1 MRLFVAQHWLFSIK
15 TFAAGML
22 ALSIGFWL
30 DLPKPYWALATVYI
44 ASQPLSGATRSK
56 AVFRAI
62 GTLFGSA
69 AAVALVPNLVN
80 APPLLVAAISLWS
93 GLCLYLSLLDRTPRS
108 YVFMLAGY
116 TTAIVGFP
124 AVGAPDTIFDLA
136 LARTEEILVGIACA
150 ALVSNLVFPR
160 AVGPV
165 VAERI
170 EAWLRHAEAS
180 GRDAL
185 DIAGRPTE
193 EAHWLRLAADA
204 TEIENMAA
212 HLAFDMMA
220 APRAVSHI
228 QRLVPRMLMLLPVL
242 SAISDRLGE
251 LTSLGGVSP
260 DIEIL
265 LQRTSDWLNPE
276 HAGDPAEG
284 ARLRRDIDARALA
297 PLNTASWRDLMETGL
312 FVRLRELLELHADCR
327 ALAAA
332 LAMDSGS
339 LSAPLLFQIEAR
351 VERARHDDHGAA
363 LIGVFATVV
372 AIVSC
377 CAFWIVSAWPEGAT
391 AATMTAIT
399 GGLFAAQDDPA
410 PSVKNFTKWTAAAIL
425 VAGLYVFLVLPNVH
439 GVETLALALA
449 PTYLC
454 FGLLMTSPTTAQI
467 GVPLALFTSTSMALQ
482 QPFSTDAEGFINS
495 GLATVLGMGFTVAAT
510 ALIRPAGALWRANR
524 FMRANELALA
534 EAAEVHSPN
543 DEARVMGLMFDR
555 LALLAPIA
563 HAIDH
568 QMPDAL
574 RQLRAGFNIIEAHQ
588 ARGRMSPSARRGLD
602 ALLMRLARH
611 YRQGAMP
618 PTEKISRAIHDASR
632 IVGFEGD
639 ARALLALAGLRRA
652 LFPDVPPLVFS
663 VRGEVVA

>member
-1 MRLFVAQHWLFSIK
+1 
-15 TFAAGML
+15 
-22 ALSIGFWL
+22 
-30 DLPKPYWALATVYI
+30 
-44 ASQPLSGATRSK
+44 
-56 AVFRAI
+56 
-62 GTLFGSA
+62 
-69 AAVALVPNLVN
+69 
-80 APPLLVAAISLWS
+80 
-93 GLCLYLSLLDRTPRS
+93 
-108 YVFMLAGY
+108 
-116 TTAIVGFP
+116 
-124 AVGAPDTIFDLA
+124 
-136 LARTEEILVGIACA
+136 
-150 ALVSNLVFPR
+150 
-160 AVGPV
+160 
-165 VAERI
+165 
-170 EAWLRHAEAS
+170 LRHAEAS
-180 GRDAL
+180 SRDAL
-185 DIAGRPTE
+185 DIAGRPTD

-251 LTSLGGVSP
+251 LASLGGVSP
-260 DIEIL
+260 DIGTL
-265 LQRTSDWLNPE
+265 LQRASDWLNPE

-297 PLNTASWRDLMETGL
+297 PLNTASWRDLMEMGL

-327 ALAAA
+327 VLAAA

-351 VERARHDDHGAA
+351 VERTRHDDHGAA
-363 LIGVFATVV
+363 LISVFATVA
-372 AIVSC
+372 AIVAC

-410 PSVKNFTKWTAAAIL
+410 PSVKNFTKWTAAAI
-425 VAGLYVFLVLPNVH
+425 VIAGLYVFLVLPNVH
-439 GVETLALALA
+439 GVETLVLALA

-482 QPFSTDAEGFINS
+482 QPFSADAEGFINS

-574 RQLRAGFNIIEAHQ
+574 RQLRVGFNILEAHR
-588 ARGRMSPSARRGLD
+588 ARGRMSPSARRKLD

-611 YRQGAMP
+611 YRQGAAP
-618 PTEKISRAIHDASR
+618 PTEKILRAIHRVLR
-632 IVGFEGD
+632 IVGAEGD
-639 ARALLALAGLRRA
+639 APALLALAGLRRA
-652 LFPDVPPLVFS
+652 LFPDAPPLVFPL
-663 VRGEVVA
+663 RAEVVA

>member
-1 MRLFVAQHWLFSIK
+1 MKLFDPRHWLFSIK

-62 GTLFGSA
+62 GTLVGST

-80 APPLLVAAISLWS
+80 APPLLVTAISLWS

-116 TTAIVGFP
+116 TTAIVGYP
-124 AVGAPDTIFDLA
+124 AVDAPDTIFDLA

-150 ALVSNLVFPR
+150 ALVSSLVFPR

-170 EAWLRHAEAS
+170 ETWLRHAEVNS
-180 GRDAL
+180 RDAL
-185 DIAGRPTE
+185 DVAGRPAD
-193 EAHWLRLAADA
+193 EARWLRLAADT
-204 TEIENMAA
+204 TEVENLAA
-212 HLAFDMMA
+212 HLAFDTA
-220 APRAVSHI
+220 AEPGAVSHI
-228 QRLVPRMLMLLPVL
+228 QSLIPRMLMLLAVL
-242 SAISDRLGE
+242 SSISDRLGE
-251 LTSLGGVSP
+251 LVSLGGASP
-260 DIEIL
+260 DTATLIARI
-265 LQRTSDWLNPE
+265 SDWLNPE
-276 HAGDPAEG
+276 HSGDPAEG

-297 PLNTASWRDLMETGL
+297 PRAGASWRDLMETGL
-312 FVRLRELLELHADCR
+312 FVRLRELTDLHADCR

-332 LAMDSGS
+332 LAADSRS
-339 LSAPLLFQIEAR
+339 LSAPLLFPIEAR

-363 LIGVFATVV
+363 FIAVLAMVV

-399 GGLFAAQDDPA
+399 GGLFAAQDDPT
-410 PSVKNFTKWTAAAIL
+410 PSVKSFTKWTAVAI
-425 VAGLYVFLVLPNVH
+425 VIAGLYLFVVLPQAH

-449 PTYLC
+449 PTFLC
-454 FGLLMTSPTTAQI
+454 FGLLMTSPATAQI

-482 QPFSTDAEGFINS
+482 QLYSADAEGFINS
-495 GLATVLGMGFTVAAT
+495 GLATILGMGFTVGAT
-510 ALIRPAGALWRANR
+510 ALIRPAGAHWRANR
-524 FMRANELALA
+524 FMRANNLALA
-534 EAAEVHSPN
+534 QAAEVHSSN

-574 RQLRAGFNIIEAHQ
+574 RQLRAGFNILEAHQ
-588 ARGRMSPSARRGLD
+588 ARGRMSPSARRRLD

-611 YRQGAMP
+611 YRQGATP
-618 PTEKISRAIHDASR
+618 PTGKILSAIHAALRVVSH
-632 IVGFEGD
+632 EGD
-639 ARALLALAGLRRA
+639 ASALLALAGLRRA
-652 LFPDVPPLVFS
+652 LFPDAPPLAFS
-663 VRGEVVA
+663 TRAEAIA

>member
-15 TFAAGML
+15 TFAAAML

-62 GTLFGSA
+62 GTLVGSA

-180 GRDAL
+180 SRDAL
-185 DIAGRPTE
+185 DNAGPTG
-193 EAHWLRLAADA
+193 EARWLRLAADA

-228 QRLVPRMLMLLPVL
+228 QTLVPRMLMLLPVL

-251 LTSLGGVSP
+251 LAALGGVSP
-260 DIEIL
+260 AIEAL
-265 LQRTSDWLNPE
+265 LARTSDWLNPE
-276 HAGDPAEG
+276 HTGDPAEG

-297 PLNTASWRDLMETGL
+297 PLNTASWRDLMEIGL
-312 FVRLRELLELHADCR
+312 FVRLRELLELYADCR
-327 ALAAA
+327 VLAAA

-410 PSVKNFTKWTAAAIL
+410 PSVKNFTKWTGAAIL
-425 VAGLYVFLVLPNVH
+425 IAGLYVFLVLPNAH

-482 QPFSTDAEGFINS
+482 QPFSADAEGFINS
-495 GLATVLGMGFTVAAT
+495 GLATVLGMSFTVAAT

-568 QMPDAL
+568 RMPDAL
-574 RQLRAGFNIIEAHQ
+574 RQLRAGFNILEAHQ
-588 ARGRMSPSARRGLD
+588 ARGRMSPSARRRLD

-611 YRQGAMP
+611 YRQGSTP
-618 PTEKISRAIHDASR
+618 PTGKILRAIHRASR

-652 LFPDVPPLVFS
+652 LFPDAPPLVFS
-663 VRGEVVA
+663 ARAEVVA

>member
-1 MRLFVAQHWLFSIK
+1 M
-15 TFAAGML
+15 
-22 ALSIGFWL
+22 
-30 DLPKPYWALATVYI
+30 PKPYWALATVYI

-62 GTLFGSA
+62 GTLVGSA

-150 ALVSNLVFPR
+150 ALVSSLVFPR

-170 EAWLRHAEAS
+170 EAWLRHASAS
-180 GRDAL
+180 SRDAL
-185 DIAGRPTE
+185 DVAGRPTE
-193 EAHWLRLAADA
+193 ARWLRLAADA

-251 LTSLGGVSP
+251 LASLGGVSP
-260 DIEIL
+260 EIATS

-284 ARLRRDIDARALA
+284 ARLRRDIDARASA

-327 ALAAA
+327 VLAAA

-351 VERARHDDHGAA
+351 VERTRHDDHGAA
-363 LIGVFATVV
+363 LISVFATVA
-372 AIVSC
+372 AIVAC

-425 VAGLYVFLVLPNVH
+425 IAGLYVFLVLPNTH

-449 PTYLC
+449 PAYLC
-454 FGLLMTSPTTAQI
+454 FGVLMTSPTTAQI

-482 QPFSTDAEGFINS
+482 QPFSADAEGFINS
-495 GLATVLGMGFTVAAT
+495 GLATILGMGFTVAAT

-574 RQLRAGFNIIEAHQ
+574 RQLRAGFNILEAHQ

-611 YRQGAMP
+611 YRQGATP
-618 PTEKISRAIHDASR
+618 PTEKISRAIHGALR
-632 IVGFEGD
+632 IVGSEGD
-639 ARALLALAGLRRA
+639 APALLALAGLRRA
-652 LFPDVPPLVFS
+652 LFPDAPPLVFS
-663 VRGEVVA
+663 PRAEVVA

>member
-160 AVGPV
+160 AVGSV

-204 TEIENMAA
+204 TEIENLAA

-251 LTSLGGVSP
+251 LASLGGVSP
-260 DIEIL
+260 DIETL

-312 FVRLRELLELHADCR
+312 FVRLREVLELHADCR
-327 ALAAA
+327 VLAAA

-377 CAFWIVSAWPEGAT
+377 CAFWIASAWPEGAT

-410 PSVKNFTKWTAAAIL
+410 PSVKSFTKWTAAAIL
-425 VAGLYVFLVLPNVH
+425 IAGLYVFLVLPNVH
-439 GVETLALALA
+439 GVETLALARA
-449 PTYLC
+449 PT
-454 FGLLMTSPTTAQI
+454 
-467 GVPLALFTSTSMALQ
+467 
-482 QPFSTDAEGFINS
+482 
-495 GLATVLGMGFTVAAT
+495 
-510 ALIRPAGALWRANR
+510 
-524 FMRANELALA
+524 
-534 EAAEVHSPN
+534 
-543 DEARVMGLMFDR
+543 
-555 LALLAPIA
+555 
-563 HAIDH
+563 
-568 QMPDAL
+568 
-574 RQLRAGFNIIEAHQ
+574 
-588 ARGRMSPSARRGLD
+588 
-602 ALLMRLARH
+602 
-611 YRQGAMP
+611 
-618 PTEKISRAIHDASR
+618 
-632 IVGFEGD
+632 
-639 ARALLALAGLRRA
+639 
-652 LFPDVPPLVFS
+652 
-663 VRGEVVA
+663 

>member
-15 TFAAGML
+15 TFAAAML

-62 GTLFGSA
+62 GTLVGSA

-150 ALVSNLVFPR
+150 ALVSSLVFPR

-170 EAWLRHAEAS
+170 EAWLRHAKAS
-180 GRDAL
+180 SRDAL
-185 DIAGRPTE
+185 GDAGPTE
-193 EAHWLRLAADA
+193 EARWLRLAADA

-228 QRLVPRMLMLLPVL
+228 QKLVPRMLMLLPVL

-251 LTSLGGVSP
+251 LASLGGVSP
-260 DIEIL
+260 DIEAL
-265 LQRTSDWLNPE
+265 LARASDWLNPE

-327 ALAAA
+327 VLAAA

-363 LIGVFATVV
+363 L
-372 AIVSC
+372 
-377 CAFWIVSAWPEGAT
+377 SA
-391 AATMTAIT
+391 
-399 GGLFAAQDDPA
+399 
-410 PSVKNFTKWTAAAIL
+410 
-425 VAGLYVFLVLPNVH
+425 
-439 GVETLALALA
+439 
-449 PTYLC
+449 
-454 FGLLMTSPTTAQI
+454 
-467 GVPLALFTSTSMALQ
+467 
-482 QPFSTDAEGFINS
+482 
-495 GLATVLGMGFTVAAT
+495 
-510 ALIRPAGALWRANR
+510 
-524 FMRANELALA
+524 
-534 EAAEVHSPN
+534 
-543 DEARVMGLMFDR
+543 
-555 LALLAPIA
+555 
-563 HAIDH
+563 
-568 QMPDAL
+568 
-574 RQLRAGFNIIEAHQ
+574 
-588 ARGRMSPSARRGLD
+588 
-602 ALLMRLARH
+602 
-611 YRQGAMP
+611 
-618 PTEKISRAIHDASR
+618 
-632 IVGFEGD
+632 
-639 ARALLALAGLRRA
+639 
-652 LFPDVPPLVFS
+652 
-663 VRGEVVA
+663 

>member
-1 MRLFVAQHWLFSIK
+1 MRI
-15 TFAAGML
+15 AACSPRRL
-22 ALSIGFWL
+22 QW
-30 DLPKPYWALATVYI
+30 
-44 ASQPLSGATRSK
+44 
-56 AVFRAI
+56 
-62 GTLFGSA
+62 
-69 AAVALVPNLVN
+69 
-80 APPLLVAAISLWS
+80 
-93 GLCLYLSLLDRTPRS
+93 TP
-108 YVFMLAGY
+108 G
-116 TTAIVGFP
+116 
-124 AVGAPDTIFDLA
+124 
-136 LARTEEILVGIACA
+136 
-150 ALVSNLVFPR
+150 
-160 AVGPV
+160 
-165 VAERI
+165 
-170 EAWLRHAEAS
+170 
-180 GRDAL
+180 
-185 DIAGRPTE
+185 
-193 EAHWLRLAADA
+193 
-204 TEIENMAA
+204 
-212 HLAFDMMA
+212 
-220 APRAVSHI
+220 
-228 QRLVPRMLMLLPVL
+228 Q
-242 SAISDRLGE
+242 
-251 LTSLGGVSP
+251 
-260 DIEIL
+260 
-265 LQRTSDWLNPE
+265 
-276 HAGDPAEG
+276 
-284 ARLRRDIDARALA
+284 
-297 PLNTASWRDLMETGL
+297 
-312 FVRLRELLELHADCR
+312 
-327 ALAAA
+327 
-332 LAMDSGS
+332 

-363 LIGVFATVV
+363 LIGVFATVA

-425 VAGLYVFLVLPNVH
+425 IAGLYVFLVLPNAH

-482 QPFSTDAEGFINS
+482 QPFSADAEGFINS

-574 RQLRAGFNIIEAHQ
+574 RQLRAGFNILEAHR

-611 YRQGAMP
+611 YRQGATP
-618 PTEKISRAIHDASR
+618 PTEKILRVIHRASR

-652 LFPDVPPLVFS
+652 LFPHAPPLVFS
-663 VRGEVVA
+663 ARAEVVA

>member
-1 MRLFVAQHWLFSIK
+1 
-15 TFAAGML
+15 
-22 ALSIGFWL
+22 
-30 DLPKPYWALATVYI
+30 
-44 ASQPLSGATRSK
+44 
-56 AVFRAI
+56 
-62 GTLFGSA
+62 
-69 AAVALVPNLVN
+69 
-80 APPLLVAAISLWS
+80 
-93 GLCLYLSLLDRTPRS
+93 
-108 YVFMLAGY
+108 
-116 TTAIVGFP
+116 
-124 AVGAPDTIFDLA
+124 
-136 LARTEEILVGIACA
+136 
-150 ALVSNLVFPR
+150 
-160 AVGPV
+160 
-165 VAERI
+165 
-170 EAWLRHAEAS
+170 
-180 GRDAL
+180 
-185 DIAGRPTE
+185 
-193 EAHWLRLAADA
+193 
-204 TEIENMAA
+204 MAA

-251 LTSLGGVSP
+251 LASLGGVSP
-260 DIEIL
+260 DIGTL
-265 LQRTSDWLNPE
+265 LQRASDWLNPE

-297 PLNTASWRDLMETGL
+297 PLNTASWRDLMEMGL

-327 ALAAA
+327 VLAAA

-351 VERARHDDHGAA
+351 VERTRHDDHGAA
-363 LIGVFATVV
+363 LISVFATVA
-372 AIVSC
+372 AIVAC

-410 PSVKNFTKWTAAAIL
+410 PSVKNFTKWTAAAI
-425 VAGLYVFLVLPNVH
+425 VIAGLYVFLVLPNVH
-439 GVETLALALA
+439 GVETLVLALA

-482 QPFSTDAEGFINS
+482 QPFSADAEGFINS

-574 RQLRAGFNIIEAHQ
+574 RQLRVGFNILEAHR
-588 ARGRMSPSARRGLD
+588 ARGRMSPSARRKLD

-611 YRQGAMP
+611 YRQGAAP
-618 PTEKISRAIHDASR
+618 PTEKILRAIHRVLR
-632 IVGFEGD
+632 IVGAEGD
-639 ARALLALAGLRRA
+639 APALLALAGLRRA
-652 LFPDVPPLVFS
+652 LFPDAPPLVFPL
-663 VRGEVVA
+663 RAKVVA

>member
-1 MRLFVAQHWLFSIK
+1 MKLFVAQHWLFSIK

-44 ASQPLSGATRSK
+44 ASQPLSGATSSK

-62 GTLFGSA
+62 GTLVGSA

-150 ALVSNLVFPR
+150 ALVSSLVFPR

-170 EAWLRHAEAS
+170 EAWLRHAKAS
-180 GRDAL
+180 SRDAL

-228 QRLVPRMLMLLPVL
+228 QSLVPRMLMLLPVL

-251 LTSLGGVSP
+251 LASLGGVSP
-260 DIEIL
+260 DIATL
-265 LQRTSDWLNPE
+265 LARISDWLNPE
-276 HAGDPAEG
+276 HSADPAEG

-297 PLNTASWRDLMETGL
+297 PLNTASWRDLMEIGL
-312 FVRLRELLELHADCR
+312 FVRLRELLDLHADCR
-327 ALAAA
+327 VLAAA

-339 LSAPLLFQIEAR
+339 LSAPSALPDRSACR
-351 VERARHDDHGAA
+351 TRASRRSRSRAYRRIRHGCRH
-363 LIGVFATVV
+363 
-372 AIVSC
+372 C
-377 CAFWIVSAWPEGAT
+377 
-391 AATMTAIT
+391 
-399 GGLFAAQDDPA
+399 
-410 PSVKNFTKWTAAAIL
+410 
-425 VAGLYVFLVLPNVH
+425 LVLR
-439 GVETLALALA
+439 
-449 PTYLC
+449 
-454 FGLLMTSPTTAQI
+454 LL
-467 GVPLALFTSTSMALQ
+467 
-482 QPFSTDAEGFINS
+482 
-495 GLATVLGMGFTVAAT
+495 
-510 ALIRPAGALWRANR
+510 
-524 FMRANELALA
+524 
-534 EAAEVHSPN
+534 
-543 DEARVMGLMFDR
+543 DR
-555 LALLAPIA
+555 LRLA
-563 HAIDH
+563 
-568 QMPDAL
+568 
-574 RQLRAGFNIIEAHQ
+574 
-588 ARGRMSPSARRGLD
+588 GRRDARR
-602 ALLMRLARH
+602 R
-611 YRQGAMP
+611 
-618 PTEKISRAIHDASR
+618 
-632 IVGFEGD
+632 
-639 ARALLALAGLRRA
+639 
-652 LFPDVPPLVFS
+652 
-663 VRGEVVA
+663 

>member
-1 MRLFVAQHWLFSIK
+1 MKLFVPQHWLFSIK

-22 ALSIGFWL
+22 ALSIAFWL

-44 ASQPLSGATRSK
+44 ASHPLSGATRSK
-56 AVFRAI
+56 ALFRAI
-62 GTLFGSA
+62 GTLAGSA

-93 GLCLYLSLLDRTPRS
+93 GLCLYLALLDRTMRS

-124 AVGAPDTIFDLA
+124 AVGAPDTIFELA

-150 ALVSNLVFPR
+150 ALVSSLVFPR
-160 AVGPV
+160 PVGPV

-170 EAWLRHAEAS
+170 EVWLRHAKAS
-180 GRDAL
+180 SRDAL
-185 DIAGRPTE
+185 EIVGRPTS
-193 EAHWLRLAADA
+193 EAQWLRLAADA

-220 APRAVSHI
+220 ASRAVSHI
-228 QRLVPRMLMLLPVL
+228 QGLVPRMLMLLPVL

-251 LTSLGGVSP
+251 LDSLGGASP
-260 DIEIL
+260 DTERL
-265 LQRTSDWLNPE
+265 LARISHWLDSE
-276 HAGDPAEG
+276 QTRDPAEG
-284 ARLRRDIDARALA
+284 VRLRHDIDARALA
-297 PLNTASWRDLMETGL
+297 PLNTASWRDLMEIGL
-312 FVRLRELLELHADCR
+312 FVRLRELLDLHADCR
-327 ALAAA
+327 VLVAA
-332 LAMDSGS
+332 LAMDSRS

-372 AIVSC
+372 AIASC

-391 AATMTAIT
+391 AATMSAIT

-410 PSVKNFTKWTAAAIL
+410 PSVKKFTKWTAAAI
-425 VAGLYVFLVLPNVH
+425 VIAGLYVFLVLPNAH

-449 PTYLC
+449 PTFLC

-467 GVPLALFTSTSMALQ
+467 GVPLALFTSTTMALQ
-482 QPFSTDAEGFINS
+482 QPFSADAEGFINS
-495 GLATVLGMGFTVAAT
+495 GLATILGMGFTVAAT

-524 FMRANELALA
+524 FTRANELALA
-534 EAAEVHSPN
+534 EAAEVHSAN

-568 QMPDAL
+568 PLPDAL
-574 RQLRAGFNIIEAHQ
+574 RQLRAGFNILEAHQ
-588 ARGRMSPSARRGLD
+588 ALGRMSPSARRGLD
-602 ALLMRLARH
+602 ALLTRLARH
-611 YRQGAMP
+611 YRQGSMP
-618 PTEKISRAIHDASR
+618 PTGKILRAIHGALR
-632 IVGFEGD
+632 IVSHEGD
-639 ARALLALAGLRRA
+639 AGALLALAGLRRA
-652 LFPDVPPLVFS
+652 LFPDAPPVVFPYR
-663 VRGEVVA
+663 VEAVA

>member
-15 TFAAGML
+15 TFAAAML

-62 GTLFGSA
+62 GTLVGSA

-150 ALVSNLVFPR
+150 ALVSSLVFPR

-170 EAWLRHAEAS
+170 EAWLRHAKAS
-180 GRDAL
+180 SRDAL
-185 DIAGRPTE
+185 GDAGPTG
-193 EAHWLRLAADA
+193 EARWLRLAADA

-228 QRLVPRMLMLLPVL
+228 QKLVPRMLMLLPVL

-251 LTSLGGVSP
+251 LASLGGVSP
-260 DIEIL
+260 DIDAL
-265 LQRTSDWLNPE
+265 LTRTSDWLNPE
-276 HAGDPAEG
+276 HAGDPAEE
-284 ARLRRDIDARALA
+284 ARLRRDVDARALA

-327 ALAAA
+327 VLAAA
-332 LAMDSGS
+332 LAMDSGQ

-363 LIGVFATVV
+363 LIGVVATVA

-410 PSVKNFTKWTAAAIL
+410 PSVKNFTKWTGAAIL
-425 VAGLYVFLVLPNVH
+425 IAGVYVFLVLPNAH

-482 QPFSTDAEGFINS
+482 QPFSADAEGFINS

-574 RQLRAGFNIIEAHQ
+574 RQLRAGFNILEAHQ
-588 ARGRMSPSARRGLD
+588 ARGRMSPAARRGLD

-611 YRQGAMP
+611 YREGATP
-618 PTEKISRAIHDASR
+618 PTEKISRAIHRASR

-652 LFPDVPPLVFS
+652 LFPDAPPLVLS
-663 VRGEVVA
+663 ARSEVVA

>member
-1 MRLFVAQHWLFSIK
+1 MKIFGAQHWLFSIK

-22 ALSIGFWL
+22 ALSIAFWL

-44 ASQPLSGATRSK
+44 ASHPLSGATSSK

-62 GTLFGSA
+62 GTLMGSA

-180 GRDAL
+180 SRDAL
-185 DIAGRPTE
+185 DIAGRP
-193 EAHWLRLAADA
+193 AKARWLRLAADA

-251 LTSLGGVSP
+251 LASLGGVSP
-260 DIEIL
+260 DIETL

-327 ALAAA
+327 VLAAA

-377 CAFWIVSAWPEGAT
+377 CAFWILSAWPEGAT

-410 PSVKNFTKWTAAAIL
+410 PSVKSFTKWTAAAIL

-482 QPFSTDAEGFINS
+482 QPFSADAEGFINS
-495 GLATVLGMGFTVAAT
+495 GLATILGMGFTVAAT

-574 RQLRAGFNIIEAHQ
+574 RQLRAGFNILEAHQ

-611 YRQGAMP
+611 YRHGVTP
-618 PTEKISRAIHDASR
+618 PTGKILRAIHGALR
-632 IVGFEGD
+632 IVGHEGD
-639 ARALLALAGLRRA
+639 APALLALAGLRRA
-652 LFPDVPPLVFS
+652 LFPDAQPLVFS
-663 VRGEVVA
+663 PSAEVVA

>member
-15 TFAAGML
+15 TFAAAML

-62 GTLFGSA
+62 GTLVGSA

-170 EAWLRHAEAS
+170 EIWLRHATAS
-180 GRDAL
+180 SRDAL
-185 DIAGRPTE
+185 GDAGPTE
-193 EAHWLRLAADA
+193 EARWLRLAADA

-228 QRLVPRMLMLLPVL
+228 QKLVPRMLMLLPVL

-251 LTSLGGVSP
+251 LASLGGVSP
-260 DIEIL
+260 EIATL
-265 LQRTSDWLNPE
+265 LARTSDWLNPE

-327 ALAAA
+327 VLAAA
-332 LAMDSGS
+332 LAMDSKS

-410 PSVKNFTKWTAAAIL
+410 PSVKTFTKWTGAAIL
-425 VAGLYVFLVLPNVH
+425 IAGLYVFLVLPNAH

-467 GVPLALFTSTSMALQ
+467 GLPLALFTSTSMALQ
-482 QPFSTDAEGFINS
+482 QPFSADAEGFINS

-534 EAAEVHSPN
+534 EAAEVHSSN

-574 RQLRAGFNIIEAHQ
+574 RQLRAGFNILEAHQ
-588 ARGRMSPSARRGLD
+588 ARERMSPSARRAVD

-611 YRQGAMP
+611 YRQGATP
-618 PTEKISRAIHDASR
+618 PTGKILRAIHRASR
-632 IVGFEGD
+632 IVGFDGD

-652 LFPDVPPLVFS
+652 LFPDAPPLVFS
-663 VRGEVVA
+663 ARAEVVA

>member
-1 MRLFVAQHWLFSIK
+1 MKIFGAQHWLFSIK

-22 ALSIGFWL
+22 ALSIAFWL

-44 ASQPLSGATRSK
+44 ASHPLSGATSSK

-62 GTLFGSA
+62 GTLMGSA

-93 GLCLYLSLLDRTPRS
+93 GLCLYISLLDRTPRS

-150 ALVSNLVFPR
+150 ALVSSLVFPR

-170 EAWLRHAEAS
+170 EAWLRHAKMNS
-180 GRDAL
+180 RDAL
-185 DIAGRPTE
+185 DIVGRPTG

-220 APRAVSHI
+220 DPRAVSHI
-228 QRLVPRMLMLLPVL
+228 QSLVPRMLMMLAVL
-242 SAISDRLGE
+242 STISDRLGE
-251 LTSLGGVSP
+251 LASLGGVP
-260 DIEIL
+260 PETAALIARI
-265 LQRTSDWLNPE
+265 SDWLNPDDS
-276 HAGDPAEG
+276 ADPAEG
-284 ARLRRDIDARALA
+284 ASLLRDIDIRVLA
-297 PLNTASWRDLMETGL
+297 PLNRASWRDIMEIGL
-312 FVRLRELLELHADCR
+312 FVRLRELVDLHADCR
-327 ALAAA
+327 VLATA

-339 LSAPLLFQIEAR
+339 LSAPLLFPIESR
-351 VERARHDDHGAA
+351 VERARHDDHGAV
-363 LIGVFATVV
+363 LVTVFATVV

-391 AATMTAIT
+391 AVTMTAIT
-399 GGLFAAQDDPA
+399 GGLFAARDDPA
-410 PSVKNFTKWTAAAIL
+410 PSLKSFIKWTIAAIL
-425 VAGLYVFLVLPNVH
+425 IAGLYVFVVLPRTH

-449 PTYLC
+449 PTFLC
-454 FGLLMTSPTTAQI
+454 FGLLMTSPATVQM

-482 QPFSTDAEGFINS
+482 QPYSADAESFVNL
-495 GLATVLGMGFTVAAT
+495 GLATILGMGFTVAAT
-510 ALIRPAGALWRANR
+510 ALIRPAGARWRANR
-524 FMRANELALA
+524 FMRANKLALA
-534 EAAEVHSPN
+534 QAAEIQSTN
-543 DEARVMGLMFDR
+543 DETRVMGLMFDR

-563 HAIDH
+563 HAVDH
-568 QMPDAL
+568 RMPDAL
-574 RQLRAGFNIIEAHQ
+574 RQLRAGFNILEAHQ
-588 ARGRMSPSARRGLD
+588 ARGRMSPSARRRLD
-602 ALLMRLARH
+602 ALLTRLARH
-611 YRQGAMP
+611 YRRGAAA
-618 PTEKISRAIHDASR
+618 PTGKILNAIHGALR
-632 IVGFEGD
+632 IVSREGD
-639 ARALLALAGLRRA
+639 TRALLALAGLTRA
-652 LFPDVPPLVFS
+652 LFPNAPPPTFS
-663 VRGEVVA
+663 PRADAVA

>member
-15 TFAAGML
+15 TFAAAML

-56 AVFRAI
+56 AAFRAI
-62 GTLFGSA
+62 GTLVGSA

-180 GRDAL
+180 SRDAL
-185 DIAGRPTE
+185 DNAGPTG
-193 EAHWLRLAADA
+193 EARWLRLAADA

-251 LTSLGGVSP
+251 LAALGGVSP
-260 DIEIL
+260 DIEAL
-265 LQRTSDWLNPE
+265 LARTSDWLNPE
-276 HAGDPAEG
+276 HTGDPAEG

-297 PLNTASWRDLMETGL
+297 PLNTASWRDLMEIGL
-312 FVRLRELLELHADCR
+312 FVRLRELLELYADCR
-327 ALAAA
+327 VLAAA

-410 PSVKNFTKWTAAAIL
+410 PSVKSFTKWTGAAIL
-425 VAGLYVFLVLPNVH
+425 IAGLYVFLVLPNAH

-482 QPFSTDAEGFINS
+482 QPFSADAEGFINS

-568 QMPDAL
+568 RMPDAL
-574 RQLRAGFNIIEAHQ
+574 RQLRAGFNILEAHQ

-602 ALLMRLARH
+602 ASLMRLARH
-611 YRQGAMP
+611 YRQGSTP
-618 PTEKISRAIHDASR
+618 PTGKMLRAIHGASR
-632 IVGFEGD
+632 IVGHEGD
-639 ARALLALAGLRRA
+639 AQALLALAGLRRA
-652 LFPDVPPLVFS
+652 LFPDAPPLVFS
-663 VRGEVVA
+663 ARAEVVA